1 MIEMSVN
8 NGVNLDKEDNI
19 KKEVVTTFDISPT
32 DGLQIL
38 REKANAIQEHC
49 TDAVLKNVSLNN
61 LAMYCTD
68 NVFKA
73 KYKHDGEVKFIPF
86 SDFSFG
92 QLCTKLGVP
101 TKYMISCANHG
112 YPDLAIDNLNTWID
126 DFGKDLLFR
135 VYKDKIR
142 GVLSSRYSIFDTPDI
157 IDVVDDTTRGL
168 GLTVK
173 SFFMNEERFHA
184 RIIQQDKMN
193 INGEDLFAGIQID
206 SSDIGRSTLMVN
218 FFIFKQICTN
228 GLCISKGK
236 ANLFTQKHIS
246 ICSDDFREE
255 LKQSL
260 KYLPQLIEEYE
271 YIIQRCATQYNILGS
286 KYTSGK
292 PETDKMLEEFIQ
304 KLKAR
309 TKLSDEGANKVVELS
324 NNRYGFSDWGIINSI
339 TEVAQDYTLE
349 RRIELEKIAGS
360 MLRAI

>member
-8 NGVNLDKEDNI
+8 NGVALKEADDR
-19 KKEVVTTFDISPT
+19 KEVITTFDVAPT

-38 REKANAIQEHC
+38 REKANAIQEQC
-49 TDAVLKNVSLNN
+49 SDAVLKNVSLNN

-73 KYKHDGEVKFIPF
+73 KYIQDGEVKYNPF

-92 QLCTKLGVP
+92 QLCSKLGIP
-101 TKYMISCANHG
+101 AKYMLACVSHG
-112 YPDLAIDNLNTWID
+112 YPDLATDNLNTWID
-126 DFGKDLLFR
+126 DFGKDLLLR

-142 GVLSSRYSIFDTPDI
+142 GVLSSRYSVFDTPDI

-168 GLTVK
+168 GLKVK

-206 SSDIGRSTLMVN
+206 SSDVGRSTLMVN
-218 FFIFKQICTN
+218 FFIFKQVCTN

-260 KYLPQLIEEYE
+260 KYLPQLIGEYE
-271 YIIQRCATQYNILGS
+271 HIIQRCAMQYNILGS

-292 PETDKMLEEFIQ
+292 PDTDKMLEEFIQ
-304 KLKAR
+304 KLKAK
-309 TKLSDEGANKVVELS
+309 TKLSDEGVNKVVELS
-324 NNRYGFSDWGIINSI
+324 NNRYGFSDWGVVNSI

-360 MLRAI
+360 MLRVV